1 MLQIG
6 NAVEQL
12 GRFIL
17 AGDATI
23 DLAGSASRLSF
34 ANSSGESWAGA
45 AMLVVTNWKGNLSGG
60 GAEQLK
66 IGTSQSGLT
75 PTQLA
80 QIQFA
85 NPAGMAAG
93 NYPARILPTGEVVPS
108 QLLTLSRSGN
118 TLTLTW
124 GPGWTLQSATNVAGP
139 YQDVQGAAS
148 PYTATMNNPRQFFR
162 LRQ

>member
-1 MLQIG
+1 M
-6 NAVEQL
+6 
-12 GRFIL
+12 
-17 AGDATI
+17 
-23 DLAGSASRLSF
+23 SS
-34 ANSSGESWAGA
+34 ANSSSQTSAGGA
-45 AMLVVTNWKGNLSGG
+45 RLVVANWNGNLSGG

-66 IGTSQSGLT
+66 FGTTQSGLT
-75 PTQLA
+75 PNQLA

-85 NPAGMAAG
+85 NPAGLPAG
-93 NYPARILPTGEVVPS
+93 NYPARILATGEVVPT

-124 GPGWTLQSATNVAGP
+124 GPGWTLQSSTNVAGP

-148 PYTATMNNPRQFFR
+148 PYTPSMSTPRQFFR